1 MDPTLLNWMRWSFTV
16 DLVIG
21 MYRVIC
27 DRDERSN
34 SFYNFLEELKKDRNK
49 IYRTRGRYVSLY
61 TQGPNLD
68 SSLLRHK
75 LRLANGDFNRL
86 AGNNRKLFPLY
97 KIKPDMSRITEKRGI
112 KEIKRIIRFR
122 NQYLAHS
129 DKKRRKV
136 NLTYSQLFDVF
147 NMFEEM
153 FKKYYLLIT
162 ASSIWDLRSTMQGN
176 WKQVLTIPWI
186 SSSNKISTAL

>member
-1 MDPTLLNWMRWSFTV
+1 MDSTLLNWMRWSFTV

-27 DRDERSN
+27 DRDKRSN

-49 IYRTRGRYVSLY
+49 IYRTRERYVSLY
-61 TQGPNLD
+61 TRSFPP
-68 SSLLRHK
+68 K
-75 LRLANGDFNRL
+75 IRLERANNDFNKLTGER
-86 AGNNRKLFPLY
+86 RELFPIY
-97 KIKPDMSRITEKRGI
+97 EIKSDMSRITEKRGT

-153 FKKYYLLIT
+153 FKKYCLLIN
-162 ASSIWDLRSTMQGN
+162 ASSILDLRPTMQGN

>member
-1 MDPTLLNWMRWSFTV
+1 
-16 DLVIG
+16 
-21 MYRVIC
+21 
-27 DRDERSN
+27 
-34 SFYNFLEELKKDRNK
+34 
-49 IYRTRGRYVSLY
+49 
-61 TQGPNLD
+61 
-68 SSLLRHK
+68 
-75 LRLANGDFNRL
+75 
-86 AGNNRKLFPLY
+86 
-97 KIKPDMSRITEKRGI
+97 MSRITEKRGI

-153 FKKYYLLIT
+153 FKKKYYLLIT
-162 ASSIWDLRSTMQGN
+162 ASSILDLRPTMQGN

-186 SSSNKISTAL
+186 SSSNKIPTAL